1 MTTGIHDR
9 AITVKR
15 GYRKNGQ
22 DISYVRLTPRALVTL
37 SMIMPI
43 DIQENLDDTGKVLG
57 APRYFIEKKPGEGPR
72 IELVRGHYLVWTRR
86 YGYTVYSPK
95 RFEGVRGW

>member
-15 GYRKNGQ
+15 GVRKNGQ
-22 DISYVRLTPRALVTL
+22 DISYVRLMPSALVTL

-43 DIQENLDDTGKVLG
+43 DVQKTLDEDGKESG
-57 APRYFIEKKPGEGPR
+57 APRYFIQKKPGEGPR

-95 RFEGVRGW
+95 RFEGVMGW